1 MLWIAGLFFVGFL
14 ILGLVVGYG
23 CSRSPNSPVAKLA
36 RAASDLA
43 DQYNK
48 QYVYG
53 EGDNEEYEKDD

>member
-1 MLWIAGLFFVGFL
+1 MLWLIAGLFLGFL

-23 CSRSPNSPVAKLA
+23 CRRNPNSPVAKLA

-43 DQYNK
+43 DQYNQ